1 MKGLFEFTGFAGLA
15 LALHVAAFQGL
26 PEGSQSAGSGG
37 DALVTVVSA
46 SASLSDMVAVWD
58 RPPVVDQLVPAA
70 LPPVAPPM
78 ADAPPMPV
86 PMPVPQMRPAAPLRP
101 ALALPPA
108 PDRPLSDISSAQ
120 PDQPPVAQDAPVATV
135 RPKARPEPAPREK
148 AKASATAAAP
158 SPQPAQASQPAR
170 TAAGSGADSAR
181 GTSGPSDTAT
191 LTAGARQ
198 SLLAE
203 WGGKIRNRIDR
214 ARPQGSG
221 RGTVTVL
228 MTVRRDGVIQNVSIA
243 KSSGQPSLDQIA
255 LRTVQ
260 KAGPV
265 PAAPAALT
273 DPSYSFRLPV
283 RFD

>member
-46 SASLSDMVAVWD
+46 SASLSDMVAAWD
-58 RPPVVDQLVPAA
+58 RPPAVDQHVPAA
-70 LPPVAPPM
+70 LPSVSPSGM
-78 ADAPPMPV
+78 DTPPMPA
-86 PMPVPQMRPAAPLRP
+86 PVPQMRPSAPLQP
-101 ALALPPA
+101 ALPLPPA

-120 PDQPPVAQDAPVATV
+120 PDQPPVAQEPPQATV
-135 RPKARPEPAPREK
+135 RPKARPEPVPRQK

-158 SPQPAQASQPAR
+158 SPQRAHASPPAR
-170 TAAGSGADSAR
+170 TAAGSGAASAR

-191 LTAGARQ
+191 LTASARQ

-228 MTVRRDGVIQNVSIA
+228 MTVRRDGVIQSVSIA
-243 KSSGQPSLDQIA
+243 RSSGQPSLDQTA

-260 KAGPV
+260 RAGPL
-265 PAAPAALT
+265 PAAPTALT

>member
-15 LALHVAAFQGL
+15 LALHVAAFQSL

-58 RPPVVDQLVPAA
+58 RPPAVDQLVPAA
-70 LPPVAPPM
+70 LPPVSPSTVETP
-78 ADAPPMPV
+78 PV
-86 PMPVPQMRPAAPLRP
+86 PAPVPQMRPAAPLQP
-101 ALALPPA
+101 ALPLPPA
-108 PDRPLSDISSAQ
+108 LDRPLSEISSAR
-120 PDQPPVAQDAPVATV
+120 PDQPPVAQEAPVATV
-135 RPKARPEPAPREK
+135 RPKARPLPAPREK
-148 AKASATAAAP
+148 TTGSATAASPAP
-158 SPQPAQASQPAR
+158 QRAQASQPAR
-170 TAAGSGADSAR
+170 TAAGSGAASAR
-181 GTSGPSDTAT
+181 GTSGPSETAT
-191 LTAGARQ
+191 LTASARQ
-198 SLLAE
+198 SMLAE
-203 WGGKIRNRIDR
+203 WGGKIRSRIDR

-228 MTVRRDGVIQNVSIA
+228 MTVRRDGVIQSVSIA
-243 KSSGQPSLDQIA
+243 RSSGQSSLDQTA

-273 DPSYSFRLPV
+273 DPTYSFRLPV

>member
-46 SASLSDMVAVWD
+46 SASLSNMVDAWD

-70 LPPVAPPM
+70 LPPVSPPM
-78 ADAPPMPV
+78 VDASPV
-86 PMPVPQMRPAAPLRP
+86 PMPVPQMRRAAPLQP
-101 ALALPPA
+101 GLALPPA

-120 PDQPPVAQDAPVATV
+120 PEPPPVAQEAPVATV
-135 RPKARPEPAPREK
+135 RPKARPVPAPREK
-148 AKASATAAAP
+148 TARSETAAAP
-158 SPQPAQASQPAR
+158 SAPRAQASQPAR
-170 TAAGSGADSAR
+170 TAAGSGAAAAR

-221 RGTVTVL
+221 RGTVTVM
-228 MTVRRDGVIQNVSIA
+228 MTVRRDGAIQSVSIA
-243 KSSGQPSLDQIA
+243 KSSGQPSLDQAA

-265 PAAPAALT
+265 PAAPAGLT